1 MSNDVVGM
9 NQQIEQ
15 DHVPDAV
22 RQTTTRVIELINV
35 RGYEPGERLPS
46 ERDLAEK
53 FNVSRAVLREALSV
67 LDTTGMVERR
77 PNSGLFLQQAVEKSS
92 FEATVLQSELGLPL
106 DRSVIE
112 QSMEVRRILELEAVR
127 LACERHRKD
136 DLMRLK
142 TILDETD
149 RRISARE
156 NIVDL
161 DENFH
166 LGIATAT
173 QNTVFAQ
180 LVNSFFRSSR
190 RRRQHYFTKVE
201 RRQQS
206 HDEHK
211 KIFDAIRRADAD
223 AAYDAMKVHLG
234 EVSKRF
240 LLPN

>member
-1 MSNDVVGM
+1 MSNEVMGTS
-9 NQQIEQ
+9 QLIEQ
-15 DHVPDAV
+15 NHVPDTV
-22 RQTTTRVIELINV
+22 RQTTARIIELINV

-53 FNVSRAVLREALSV
+53 FKVSRAVLREALSV
-67 LDTTGMVERR
+67 LDTTGMVVRR
-77 PNSGLFLQQAVEKSS
+77 PNSGLFLQHRVEKSS

-127 LACERHRKD
+127 LACERRQQD

-142 TILDETD
+142 EILVETD
-149 RRISARE
+149 QRIAARE

-173 QNTVFAQ
+173 QNTVYAQ
-180 LVNSFFRSSR
+180 VVNSFFRSSR
-190 RRRQHYFTKVE
+190 RRRQHYFTKVGHRE
-201 RRQQS
+201 QS

-211 KIFDAIRRADAD
+211 KIFDAIQRADAD